1 MRQRRQSGFTVIELM
16 VTLTV
21 AAVLVALAE
30 ALTIE
35 IAHADWPLIH
45 EIHEAMQAIGAANQV
60 LCRIELS
67 AFQNV
72 PTFAVFPV
80 HRIAVPVMR
89 DPGAQL
95 TRTTPPGMTET
106 RKL

>member
-1 MRQRRQSGFTVIELM
+1 MKALHLLM
-16 VTLTV
+16 FIGVPMC
-21 AAVLVALAE
+21 AVLVALAE
-30 ALTIE
+30 VLTIE

-89 DPGAQL
+89 DQVRARSQ
-95 TRTTPPGMTET
+95 PPAGCTFL
-106 RKL
+106 RPLP

>member
-1 MRQRRQSGFTVIELM
+1 VKALHLLM
-16 VTLTV
+16 FIGVPMC
-21 AAVLVALAE
+21 AVLVALAE

-89 DPGAQL
+89 DQVRARSQ
-95 TRTTPPGMTET
+95 PPAGCTFL
-106 RKL
+106 RPLP